1 MANKTDYAG
10 KSADELNKSEA
21 KMRKAIFDLRFQH
34 ATRALPNPMEIRK
47 QKKELARL
55 LTAKNAKKQG

>member
-1 MANKTDYAG
+1 MAKKTDYAG
-10 KSADELNKSEA
+10 KSADELTKNEGE
-21 KMRKAIFDLRFQH
+21 MRKAIFDLHFQH
-34 ATRALPNPMEIRK
+34 ATRSLANPMEIRK